1 MLLRCGHSSFYCI
14 EATKTVIENY
24 FTVRARAP
32 EFFSNRDPTKD
43 TLKTSMDVT

>member
-1 MLLRCGHSSFYCI
+1 MLIRFGHSCFYHI
-14 EATKTVIENY
+14 ETTKTVIDNY